1 MAWEWPE
8 FPAELRLQQTDL
20 DDIHTKYGTATL
32 VRRAV
37 VCGCM
42 NPETRLPNPNHAPC
56 AGWGL
61 LYPAALELE
70 DTPVE
75 WISNS
80 VQARQND
87 AGFTQLGDFTVNW
100 PSTISLGL
108 GDLFVHPHEE
118 TSTHA
123 ILVKGQL
130 DPDGDTLER
139 LPHRYI
145 TAVDYITDGDNV
157 YAAVADFNLHADGRR
172 IVWVGGRGP
181 AAGRVYTVRYRFR
194 SEYRIWDQMPKVR
207 DDGPSNRL
215 TYAAQVFRFD
225 PVSKQAGKNLGEG
238 TEA

>member
-1 MAWEWPE
+1 MAWDWPE
-8 FPAELRLQQTDL
+8 FPADLRLQQTDL
-20 DDIHTKYGTATL
+20 DDIQTKYGTATL

-42 NPETRLPNPNHAPC
+42 DPETRLPNPNHAPC
-56 AGWGL
+56 AGWGT
-61 LYPAALELE
+61 LYPAGLELE
-70 DTPVE
+70 STPVE

-80 VQARQND
+80 VQARQGD
-87 AGFTQLGDFTVNW
+87 AGFTQPGDFTVNW

-108 GDLFVHPHEE
+108 GDLFVHPQEE

-139 LPHRYI
+139 LPHRLI

-157 YAAVADFNLHADGRR
+157 YVEEDDWELVDGRL
-172 IVWVGGRGP
+172 IEWVGGGAAP
-181 AAGRVYTVRYRFR
+181 AAGKVYTVRYRFR

-207 DDGPSNRL
+207 DDGPANRL
-215 TYAAQVFRFD
+215 TYVAQVFRFD